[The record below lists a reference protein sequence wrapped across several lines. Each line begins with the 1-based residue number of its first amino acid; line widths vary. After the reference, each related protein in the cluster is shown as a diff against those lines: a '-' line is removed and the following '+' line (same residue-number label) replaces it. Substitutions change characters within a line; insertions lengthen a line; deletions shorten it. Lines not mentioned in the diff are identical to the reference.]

1 MNINYLAGIPE
12 HRVQEA
18 VIEGIEFLRSRDASM
33 TSFSYDAVVGQVAR
47 VLIPAKSV
55 DAAQAWSAN
64 QVGFQGAPQGT
75 GPEHDDNRKLLGALW
90 QLVGHGVLFPRL
102 APYQRDGHPH
112 VVQLVTLTEKGERL
126 FSNAS
131 QHPLHPGFMKRFVQK
146 APTATHVI
154 VAHLEDAVEC
164 LRVGLLRPTLMM
176 VGVANEETIRTVHSA
191 LVHLGKCTPPHAQL
205 PARVLLTQVNTAV
218 LAWTPG
224 NSGKKAD
231 ELHRIT
237 LAVSTVEC
245 IRDER
250 NNAAHPSQRVSD
262 SAHIEALLMLAGHH
276 LPVLWEQL
284 VAPAVQ
290 AGFQL

>member
-1 MNINYLAGIPE
+1 MNINYLAGIPD

-18 VIEGIEFLRSRDASM
+18 VIEGIEFLRNGDASR
-33 TSFSYDAVVGQVAR
+33 TSFTYDDVVGQVAR
-47 VLIPAKSV
+47 VLIPDKAGEAPPLWV
-55 DAAQAWSAN
+55 QN
-64 QVGFQGAPQGT
+64 QVGYQTVPQGI

-90 QLVGHGVLFPRL
+90 GLVATGVLFPRL
-102 APYQRDGHPH
+102 IFRHPEGHPFPIDR
-112 VVQLVTLTEKGERL
+112 VALTEKGERL

-131 QHPLHPGFMKRFVQK
+131 QHPLHPSFMKRFVQN

-154 VAHLEDAVEC
+154 VAHLEDAIEC
-164 LRVGLLRPTLMM
+164 LRAGLLRPTLMM

-205 PARVLLTQVNTAV
+205 PARVLLTQFSTAV

-224 NSGKKAD
+224 NSGRKAD

-262 SAHIEALLMLAGHH
+262 SAHVEALLMLAGHH